1 MASIA
6 GLQEEADE
14 HYDDIPMALPL
25 AHNNGDSIGSSMP
38 LTYNNG
44 DSIGSD
50 KDTTS
55 EFERGGGM
63 RLNVDELLGQR
74 KAKIEE
80 LKARLGMALP
90 QSQEFDDIFLLRFV
104 LTWEKKGGMVEAEKA
119 IRSTIAWRTQNAE
132 VLSETRFGRT

>member
-1 MASIA
+1 MASIK
-6 GLQEEADE
+6 GLQEDADE
-14 HYDDIPMALPL
+14 HYNDS
-25 AHNNGDSIGSSMP
+25 DSIGSSLQ

-80 LKARLGMALP
+80 LKARFGMALP
-90 QSQEFDDIFLLRFV
+90 QSQEFDDIFLVDKHL
-104 LTWEKKGGMVEAEKA
+104 
-119 IRSTIAWRTQNAE
+119 IC
-132 VLSETRFGRT
+132 LSR